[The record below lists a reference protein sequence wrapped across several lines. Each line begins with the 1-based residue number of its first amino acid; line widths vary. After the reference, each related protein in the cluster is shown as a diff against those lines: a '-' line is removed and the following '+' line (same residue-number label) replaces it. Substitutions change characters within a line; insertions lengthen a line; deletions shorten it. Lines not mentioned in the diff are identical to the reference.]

1 MFLSFWIDDC
11 AVIDEIQM
19 MNDNER
25 GWAWTRALLGLL
37 CIFSPFFALYSFIAF
52 DLIKMCFLT
61 LHCFIFI
68 IIPLSWNPI
77 CLPFPLEMICFQW
90 NVTQNEDKKSYM
102 RMGHFLTDSI
112 ETFTTEY
119 SISFLLR
126 SPMLRNSYLW

>member
-37 CIFSPFFALYSFIAF
+37 CIFFSYFLLYSLITF
-52 DLIKMCFLT
+52 DLLNKYFLT
-61 LHCFIFI
+61 PQCFIFI
-68 IIPLSWNPI
+68 IILLLWNPI

-90 NVTQNEDKKSYM
+90 NVTQNEDKKKLQVHST
-102 RMGHFLTDSI
+102 FLTNHI
-112 ETFTTEY
+112 EKFTTEY
-119 SISFLLR
+119 
-126 SPMLRNSYLW
+126 